1 MTHDETRP
9 RGISLIEIQGATG
22 SDLKPDLEDIC
33 LRGATLG
40 LPGKVW
46 ANGMV

>member
-22 SDLKPDLEDIC
+22 SDLKNLEDIC